1 MGNAQDTLENYG
13 YINPVQ
19 VAQGSFGATY
29 KVVSKDEEK
38 EYMMKE
44 IKAKQ
49 LSRDC
54 ITKAKSEADVLC
66 RLKHPYIVHYKESF
80 EENGSLYIIMNYCE
94 GGDLAKVMAVQK
106 NIGVHLPEEKIL
118 DWFTQICL
126 ALKHIHDKGILHRDL
141 KPQNI
146 FLTEGRLILGD
157 FGITKTLAQEVY
169 VHKNVGTPLYIA
181 PEVLIGT
188 PYTAESDIWSLGW
201 VLCELCMVQFDTENI
216 EELSLAQRLT
226 QIPRL
231 SEHYTSDLQT
241 LVDTLLE
248 KDAWKRPSVNDILKK
263 PFLSKRIPKLLTL
276 KILYMEFNQDAEFMR
291 ILGLCDE
298 KNQPKDLDMLTLQA
312 LHDVLKMSIE
322 ELNSEFEEKHQ
333 SLTGQIEELNKIT
346 DSLEYMHKATT
357 VGSLTGA
364 VMGAAGGITS
374 IVGLILAPFTLGVSL
389 AVTGVG
395 VGIAVAGGATGA
407 ASNITN
413 MVKQKNLRQSI
424 QEIINDYQNTIN
436 PMVEHLNKICSS
448 LEAIQQ
454 VQKVQQT
461 MFESGRAMKTGVGA
475 GKGTAAIS
483 EIFRVVQVAKIGNV
497 AATAAKAVRVA
508 GTITGVI
515 SGLFLILD
523 AIFIAKES
531 IEICEMNQLN
541 ADRSGEEDSQNIS
554 EDKVKKL
561 KSDTLKFIQQMRKT
575 SAQFQETLNEITRVR
590 DVVNRAFQNKQNNNT
605 THRQ

>member
-1 MGNAQDTLENYG
+1 MGNAQDTLESYG

-66 RLKHPYIVHYKESF
+66 RLKHPYIVDYKESF

-106 NIGVHLPEEKIL
+106 NIAVHLPEEKIL

-126 ALKHIHDKGILHRDL
+126 ALKHIHDKGIFHRDL

-146 FLTEGRLILGD
+146 FLTEGTLVLGD

-201 VLCELCMVQFDTENI
+201 VLCELCMAKFDTENI
-216 EELSLAQRLT
+216 EELSLAQHLT

-231 SEHYTSDLQT
+231 PELYTSDLQT
-241 LVDTLLE
+241 LVNTLLE
-248 KDAWKRPSVNDILKK
+248 KDAWKRPSVNDILKQ

-276 KILYMEFNQDAEFMR
+276 KILYMEFNQNAEFMK

-298 KNQPKDLDMLTLQA
+298 KDQPKDLDMLTLQA

-389 AVTGVG
+389 VVTGVG
-395 VGIAVAGGATGA
+395 VGVAVAGGATGA

-424 QEIINDYQNTIN
+424 QEIINNYQNTIN
-436 PMVEHLNKICSS
+436 PIVEHLNKICSS
-448 LEAIQQ
+448 LNAIQQ
-454 VQKVQQT
+454 MQMVQQT
-461 MFESGRAMKTGVGA
+461 MFESGSAMKTGVGV

-483 EIFRVVQVAKIGNV
+483 EIFRVFQVAKVGNV

-508 GTITGVI
+508 GMITGVI
-515 SGLFLILD
+515 SGLFVILD

-531 IEICEMNQLN
+531 IEMYEINQIN
-541 ADRSGEEDSQNIS
+541 AERSGEEDQKMS

-561 KSDTLKFIQQMRKT
+561 KSDTLKFIQQMRNT
-575 SAQFQETLNEITRVR
+575 SAQFQETLNEISRVR
-590 DVVNRAFQNKQNNNT
+590 DVINREFQNQQNNNAADK
-605 THRQ
+605 Q